1 MNDLEFGVF
10 EQLFREAVKKCFG
23 HELAESLSETES
35 KLFYNKIFEETGL
48 VIGWKS
54 LKNYSIYILDRTKP
68 ENPSIPTLDTLA
80 RYVVQAPY
88 TDEVS
93 RKEKESHY
101 PYWFEYKNRLIT
113 SHPEGISKT
122 PVKRLPF
129 SSILITIAVVALSV
143 LFFWVSKKQNKAN
156 DFETDFT
163 KPFEITGTDWMVKG
177 IDSLYWNRRNE
188 TPGYL
193 SLFTLRGDNWPDTL
207 QEGPVIKNLIYR
219 SITPGCFT
227 AEVQIKGFIPGARWQ
242 QAGLLLMEDSSLSS
256 KCIRLSLGYNDN
268 FGGFKRSPE
277 IIIQA
282 ITSSAKESRKPEE
295 FIHQF
300 LFSTDSLAGN
310 AVLFQNFNYS
320 TLQIEKKGN
329 QFRFLYAGGSSANG
343 ALHEISTKQIDM
355 KPTYIGIF
363 ALKGF
368 VDDKNVQPV
377 LFKSVSVKRNDC
389 P

>member
-23 HELAESLSETES
+23 HKLAEPLSETES

-54 LKNYSIYILDRTKP
+54 LKNYSIYIIDKTKP
-68 ENPSIPTLDTLA
+68 ENPSVPTLDTLA
-80 RYVVQAPY
+80 RYVGQAPY

-101 PYWFEYKNRLIT
+101 PHWFEYKNQLIS
-113 SHPEGISKT
+113 SHSEEISKI
-122 PVKRLPF
+122 PVKRRPF
-129 SSILITIAVVALSV
+129 SSILIAIAVIGLALV
-143 LFFWVSKKQNKAN
+143 LFWVSKKQSTGT
-156 DFETDFT
+156 DFESVFN
-163 KPFEITGTDWMVKG
+163 KPFEITGNNWIVKD
-177 IDSLYWNRRNE
+177 IDTSYWNKRNQ

-207 QEGPVIKNLIYR
+207 QEGPVIKNLIYH
-219 SITPGCFT
+219 SITNDCFT
-227 AEVQIKGFIPGARWQ
+227 AEVQIKDFVPGARWQ
-242 QAGLLLMEDSSLSS
+242 QAGLLLMEDSSLTS

-268 FGGFKRSPE
+268 FGGFMRSPE

-282 ITSSAKESRKPEE
+282 ITSSGKQSGKPEE

-300 LFSTDSLAGN
+300 LFSADSIAANPVIL
-310 AVLFQNFNYS
+310 QNFNYS

-343 ALHEISTKQIDM
+343 ALHEISTKQVDM
-355 KPTYIGIF
+355 RPKYIGIF

-368 VDDKNVQPV
+368 VEDKTVQPV
-377 LFKSVSVKRNDC
+377 LFKSVSVKWIDC